1 GNGMI
6 RELIEISLIFF
17 YFFGIIVL
25 TTKGKT
31 YIIKSKVPHGGMLGA
46 KIWHSAKTARKI
58 Y

>member
-1 GNGMI
+1 MI